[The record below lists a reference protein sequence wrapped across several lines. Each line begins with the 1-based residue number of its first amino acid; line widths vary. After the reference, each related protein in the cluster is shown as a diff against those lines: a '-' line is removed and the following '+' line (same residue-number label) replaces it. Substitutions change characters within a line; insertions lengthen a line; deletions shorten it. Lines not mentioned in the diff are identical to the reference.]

1 MRLKVTYY
9 RVEAVFLQ
17 EGGVWRQRHNRE
29 EEEDV
34 KEAEKI
40 ATFLLM
46 VLRSQFANVLPL
58 TLGSRSVGQLI
69 SVVF

>member
-1 MRLKVTYY
+1 M
-9 RVEAVFLQ
+9 FLQ
-17 EGGVWRQRHNRE
+17 EGGVWRQRHNR
-29 EEEDV
+29 EEDV

-46 VLRSQFANVLPL
+46 VLRIQFANAPPL
-58 TLGSRSVGQLI
+58 TLGSRTVGQFI